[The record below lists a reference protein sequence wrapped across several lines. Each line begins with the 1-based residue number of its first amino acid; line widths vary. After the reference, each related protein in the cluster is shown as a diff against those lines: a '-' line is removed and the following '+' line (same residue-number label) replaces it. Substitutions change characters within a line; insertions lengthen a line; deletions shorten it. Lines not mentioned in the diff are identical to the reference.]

1 MKSMSRMKDLQPKIN
16 ALRQKHKSNSAKM
29 NQEIMALYKKEGV
42 NPLNPGCLPML
53 LQMPVFIALFI
64 VLRKAI
70 ELRGASTILVPWIH
84 DLSLP
89 ESLFSFE
96 KILPSGIPLYGSN
109 FALLPIIMA
118 VLTYFQNK
126 MTIKD
131 PNQKMMIY
139 FMPIFMLVLFNN
151 FSSGLV
157 LYWTSSSALGLIQQ
171 YYTEKRRKKTS
182 VQDRPAPV
190 SSAKKAQ

>member
-1 MKSMSRMKDLQPKIN
+1 
-16 ALRQKHKSNSAKM
+16 M
-29 NQEIMALYKKEGV
+29 NQETMALYKREGV

-53 LQMPVFIALFI
+53 LQMPVFIALFV

-70 ELRGASTILVPWIH
+70 ELRGAATILVPWIH

-96 KILPSGIPLYGSN
+96 KIFPNGIPLYGSN
-109 FALLPIIMA
+109 LAVLPIVMA
-118 VLTYFQNK
+118 ILTYFQNK

-139 FMPIFMLVLFNN
+139 FMPVFMLVLFNN
-151 FSSGLV
+151 FASGLV

-171 YYTEKRRKKTS
+171 YYTEKRRN
-182 VQDRPAPV
+182 
-190 SSAKKAQ
+190 KAQDQGMPAKVIYTKKE